1 MHIIKKF
8 LKFLLILL
16 IYFILIL
23 SIKNKKI
30 ILNNDI
36 NKTKKNLKQNNVEQ
50 IINKNTQKRNNALL
64 KGKDYINKCIEGLLF
79 NLLIKNQWRNII
91 SQ

>member
-79 NLLIKNQWRNII
+79 NLLIKNQ
-91 SQ
+91 